1 MVLAGERK
9 LRGVGMGIEMNERR
23 STLAATKET
32 KIETMAD
39 LERERNMNDE
49 NRTAMMKEGEIGRG
63 SAMIKERKKILVG
76 GRTEGEREEMLMEAE
91 RRGETEEE
99 IALRKETERGKE
111 ERETEIGIGIEGE
124 EMRGDD
130 KIYPVCKTD
139 DHAPHK
145 MSYNILHT
153 TDIDFSSN
161 YPNTMKLDNTYTY
174 TWLYNVRSRIDPCLV
189 HAHTSYNWNKME
201 IKVVLLLTVLASLA
215 FATEE
220 IKRARLEVSMIF
232 KFLLRDKLSACVAC
246 HSLCRLAVD
255 DDSIRFP
262 R

>member
-1 MVLAGERK
+1 
-9 LRGVGMGIEMNERR
+9 
-23 STLAATKET
+23 
-32 KIETMAD
+32 
-39 LERERNMNDE
+39 
-49 NRTAMMKEGEIGRG
+49 
-63 SAMIKERKKILVG
+63 
-76 GRTEGEREEMLMEAE
+76 MLMEAE
-91 RRGETEEE
+91 RRGEIEEE

-174 TWLYNVRSRIDPCLV
+174 TWLYNVRSRIDPCMRTL
-189 HAHTSYNWNKME
+189 HT
-201 IKVVLLLTVLASLA
+201 TG
-215 FATEE
+215 
-220 IKRARLEVSMIF
+220 
-232 KFLLRDKLSACVAC
+232 
-246 HSLCRLAVD
+246 
-255 DDSIRFP
+255 IRW
-262 R
+262 RSR